1 VNLLTRWKSHTPTE
15 ERYTVDDYAQW
26 LSDAYAGGGLALGA
40 VQQTLGGQATI
51 RSPQRYAALA
61 QNVYAANGPVFA
73 CMMVR
78 QLVFS
83 SVRFRWQRLRDN
95 KPSDFFGTRDL
106 RILERPWVGGTTQDM
121 LSRMIQDADLA
132 GNSYWVRQGGE
143 LVRLRPDW
151 VDVMVEPLMMADGRG
166 QIGWRK
172 AGYVYTEGGGMTGA
186 DPAAFLPDEVAH
198 FAPIPD
204 PLAPYR
210 GMSWLTPILRE
221 IQADQAM
228 TRHQRKFFDNGATV
242 NMVIKHDPAANE
254 EKVRRWAE
262 QMNAKHGGVSNA
274 YKTLHLYPGADAT
287 PVGSNLKDIDFKS
300 VRGGGETRIAAA
312 AGVPPVIVGLS
323 EGLEASTYSNY
334 SQARRRLADG
344 TAHPLWEN
352 LAGCMEHLLE
362 IPGDGTDVRLWY
374 DADNVPFLREDEK
387 DAAEI
392 QGARATTIA
401 GLITAG
407 FTPESVVK
415 AVEAGDYRLLQ
426 HTGLYSVQL
435 QAPGGSTVDASG
447 DTSPAPN
454 DADDTA
460 KRANTVGV
468 LVRSG
473 FDPDQS
479 LDVAGLPPRPSS
491 GPVAGDRAEPRRLEP
506 HVAETQ

>member
-1 VNLLTRWKSHTPTE
+1 
-15 ERYTVDDYAQW
+15 
-26 LSDAYAGGGLALGA
+26 
-40 VQQTLGGQATI
+40 
-51 RSPQRYAALA
+51 
-61 QNVYAANGPVFA
+61 
-73 CMMVR
+73 
-78 QLVFS
+78 
-83 SVRFRWQRLRDN
+83 
-95 KPSDFFGTRDL
+95 
-106 RILERPWVGGTTQDM
+106 
-121 LSRMIQDADLA
+121 
-132 GNSYWVRQGGE
+132 
-143 LVRLRPDW
+143 
-151 VDVMVEPLMMADGRG
+151 
-166 QIGWRK
+166 
-172 AGYVYTEGGGMTGA
+172 
-186 DPAAFLPDEVAH
+186 
-198 FAPIPD
+198 
-204 PLAPYR
+204 
-210 GMSWLTPILRE
+210 
-221 IQADQAM
+221 
-228 TRHQRKFFDNGATV
+228 
-242 NMVIKHDPAANE
+242 
-254 EKVRRWAE
+254 
-262 QMNAKHGGVSNA
+262 
-274 YKTLHLYPGADAT
+274 
-287 PVGSNLKDIDFKS
+287 
-300 VRGGGETRIAAA
+300 
-312 AGVPPVIVGLS
+312 
-323 EGLEASTYSNY
+323 
-334 SQARRRLADG
+334 
-344 TAHPLWEN
+344 
-352 LAGCMEHLLE
+352 
-362 IPGDGTDVRLWY
+362 VRLWY